1 MKEVMDLI
9 AKIANKKNQKMEATT
24 VWAVIS
30 TLIIT
35 LGSTSVLNYLQTK
48 RRDKCK
54 EREREDREKLSYIDD
69 YEARIKKLEDEID
82 EREKENRNLRDQVYE
97 LAKQVAILSTKLE
110 LIELAQKKERKIK
123 K

>member
-1 MKEVMDLI
+1 
-9 AKIANKKNQKMEATT
+9 MEATT

-82 EREKENRNLRDQVYE
+82 EREKENRLYK
-97 LAKQVAILSTKLE
+97 AKTTTK
-110 LIELAQKKERKIK
+110 KKNKYRSRR
-123 K
+123 